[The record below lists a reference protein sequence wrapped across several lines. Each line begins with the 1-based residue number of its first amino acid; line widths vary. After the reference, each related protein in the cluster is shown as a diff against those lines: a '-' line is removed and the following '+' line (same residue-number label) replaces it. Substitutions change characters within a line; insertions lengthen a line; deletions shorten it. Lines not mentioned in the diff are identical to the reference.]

1 MTHLHRQLG
10 TLAGI
15 SALFAISAVLSSCN
29 KQPPPPAPP
38 PPPVTIAKPVQKDI
52 VEWDVYTGRT
62 DAVESVNITPRV
74 SGYID
79 NITFKAGDLVN
90 KGDLLFVIDPRPYQA
105 TLDQVSAQLR
115 QAEANQQLQEA
126 NFARQDRL
134 RQTGV
139 IAKED
144 FDTALSNKNQA
155 AAEVLAGHAAVE
167 SAKLNLT
174 FTQVTSPI
182 RGRIGPGAGHGGKPG
197 SGGFDSAHE
206 YRECRSDLRLF

>member
-10 TLAGI
+10 TLAAI

-115 QAEANQQLQEA
+115 QAEQRIQLLIGVDGDDQP
-126 NFARQDRL
+126 
-134 RQTGV
+134 QTQSFEHL
-139 IAKED
+139 A
-144 FDTALSNKNQA
+144 S
-155 AAEVLAGHAAVE
+155 AEE
-167 SAKLNLT
+167 K
-174 FTQVTSPI
+174 
-182 RGRIGPGAGHGGKPG
+182 RHGKRKR
-197 SGGFDSAHE
+197 A
-206 YRECRSDLRLF
+206 RSDAADELPL